1 MLPVGRAGSAGP
13 LSPSSPPRS
22 APIPGQGMSQ
32 GCEADSGCRAGAA
45 LVTFRTPEPG
55 GIRDAQKHVPLWGL
69 QGDQQ
74 QVRSLAQR
82 VLKVLESRQPEG
94 PSLRHLLP
102 VVSKVTSLAPDAL
115 HEGLHT
121 PRHRGRGAAG
131 AAAGS

>member
-1 MLPVGRAGSAGP
+1 
-13 LSPSSPPRS
+13 
-22 APIPGQGMSQ
+22 MSQ

-45 LVTFRTPEPG
+45 LVTFRTPKPG
-55 GIRDAQKHVPLWGL
+55 VRDAQEHVPLWGL

-74 QVRSLAQR
+74 QVRSLGQR

-115 HEGLHT
+115 REGLHT
-121 PRHRGRGAAG
+121 PCHRGRGAAG